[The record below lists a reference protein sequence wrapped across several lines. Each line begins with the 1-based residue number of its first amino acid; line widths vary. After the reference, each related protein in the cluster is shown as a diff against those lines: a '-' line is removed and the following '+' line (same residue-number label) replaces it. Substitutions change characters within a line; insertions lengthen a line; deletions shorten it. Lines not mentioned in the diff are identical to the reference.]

1 LSSKYLEE
9 LLNLPVQTNMRLT
22 PPTVSP
28 SDVIS
33 TVVDM
38 MIKENIGAIIV
49 VDQDKPVGI
58 ITERDVLEKV
68 VKTEK
73 NLELMTAGEV
83 MSQPLISIEAD
94 RPMRKAL
101 ELMRKHNVRRLAV
114 TKGGSLIGL
123 ATERRLL
130 EVAFLVT

>member
-1 LSSKYLEE
+1 MSSKYLEE
-9 LLNLPVQTNMRLT
+9 LLSLPVQTNMRFT

-28 SDVIS
+28 SDVVS

-38 MIKENIGAIIV
+38 MIRENIGAIIV

-68 VKTEK
+68 VKLEK
-73 NLELMTAGEV
+73 DLEITSAGDV
-83 MSQPLISIEAD
+83 MSKPLISIEAD
-94 RPMRKAL
+94 RPMSEAL
-101 ELMRKHNVRRLAV
+101 ELIRKYNVRRVAV
-114 TKGGSLIGL
+114 TKGGSLVGL